1 MLSRYYIQHCCFR
14 GDRGLVVV
22 VVVLEETLFCS
33 QYMYHL
39 QCTECTACTASVPR
53 VPRVYRVHVPGVPWE
68 HPGVS
73 VYILVSV
80 DIQTDTIK
88 WTY

>member
-14 GDRGLVVV
+14 GDRGVVVV

-39 QCTECTACTASVPR
+39 QCTCTAYAYMYSV
-53 VPRVYRVHVPGVPWE
+53 HIPGVPWE

-73 VYILVSV
+73 VYLLVSV

>member
-22 VVVLEETLFCS
+22 VVVVVLEETLFCA
-33 QYMYHL
+33 QYMYHV
-39 QCTECTACTASVPR
+39 QYM
-53 VPRVYRVHVPGVPWE
+53 YRVHVPGVPWE

>member
-22 VVVLEETLFCS
+22 VVVVLEETLFCS

-39 QCTECTACTASVPR
+39 QCTACTAGTCTAYMYQ
-53 VPRVYRVHVPGVPWE
+53 VYLG
-68 HPGVS
+68 S
-73 VYILVSV
+73 ILVSV
-80 DIQTDTIK
+80 CTYWCQ
-88 WTY
+88 WTYRQTQ